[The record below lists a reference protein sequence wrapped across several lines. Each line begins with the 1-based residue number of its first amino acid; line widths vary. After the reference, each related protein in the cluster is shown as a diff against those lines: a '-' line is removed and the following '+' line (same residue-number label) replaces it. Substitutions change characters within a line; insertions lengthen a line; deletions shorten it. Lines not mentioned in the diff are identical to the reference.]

1 MSNPAGVAREKE
13 VAVMRRTLL
22 VLTVALVM
30 AAMVAASALP
40 VAAQGEGETG
50 SQEEGIPCAFMEPGL
65 PHLVTA
71 DRHAVI
77 TPSGNTKLTCH
88 FEGPPIAQ
96 TTVGKGFLCSTP
108 LGETRESH
116 FVYTKSGNVNLTCH
130 GGE

>member
-1 MSNPAGVAREKE
+1 
-13 VAVMRRTLL
+13 MRRTLL
-22 VLTVALVM
+22 VVTLALVM

-40 VAAQGEGETG
+40 VAAQGEDETG
-50 SQEEGIPCAFMEPGL
+50 SQEEGSPCFFMEPGFDN
-65 PHLVTA
+65 LVTN

-88 FEGPPIAQ
+88 FEGPLIAQ

-108 LGETRESH
+108 LGETTESH
-116 FVYTKSGNVNLTCH
+116 YVYTKSGNVTLTCH

>member
-1 MSNPAGVAREKE
+1 
-13 VAVMRRTLL
+13 MRRTLL

-50 SQEEGIPCAFMEPGL
+50 IQEDGRCFLDEPGVPSL
-65 PHLVTA
+65 DTD

-88 FEGPPIAQ
+88 FEGDAIAQ
-96 TTVGKGFLCSTP
+96 TTVGKGFPCSTP
-108 LGETRESH
+108 LDETTQSH
-116 FVYTKSGNVNLTCH
+116 YVYTKSGNATLTCLFKPPAVRALA
-130 GGE
+130 

>member
-1 MSNPAGVAREKE
+1 
-13 VAVMRRTLL
+13 MRRTLL
-22 VLTVALVM
+22 VLTLALVM

-40 VAAQGEGETG
+40 VAAQGEVETG
-50 SQEEGIPCAFMEPGL
+50 IQEGIPCAFMEPGL
-65 PHLVTA
+65 PNLVTT

-88 FEGPPIAQ
+88 FEGPLIAQ

-108 LGETRESH
+108 LGETTESH
-116 FVYTKSGNVNLTCH
+116 FVYTKSGNVTLTCH

>member
-1 MSNPAGVAREKE
+1 
-13 VAVMRRTLL
+13 MRRTLL

-40 VAAQGEGETG
+40 IAAQADGETG
-50 SQEEGIPCAFMEPGL
+50 IHEGSPSCFFMEPGFDNL
-65 PHLVTA
+65 ETS

-88 FEGPPIAQ
+88 FEGPTIAQ

-108 LGETRESH
+108 LGETTQSH
-116 FVYTKSGNVNLTCH
+116 FVYTKRGNVTLTCH
-130 GGE
+130 GATEEAL

>member
-1 MSNPAGVAREKE
+1 
-13 VAVMRRTLL
+13 MRRTLL

-30 AAMVAASALP
+30 AAMVAASAFA
-40 VAAQGEGETG
+40 VAAQEEGETG
-50 SQEEGIPCAFMEPGL
+50 SQEGSPCFFMEPGL
-65 PHLVTA
+65 RHLETT

-88 FEGPPIAQ
+88 FEGEPIAQ

-116 FVYTKSGNVNLTCH
+116 FVYTKSGNVTLTCH

>member
-1 MSNPAGVAREKE
+1 
-13 VAVMRRTLL
+13 MRRTLL
-22 VLTVALVM
+22 VLRVALVM

-50 SQEEGIPCAFMEPGL
+50 SQEASSCFFKEPGL
-65 PHLVTA
+65 PNLSTS

-88 FEGPPIAQ
+88 FEGPPIVQ

-108 LGETRESH
+108 LGETTESH
-116 FVYTKSGNVNLTCH
+116 YVYTKSGNVTLTCH
-130 GGE
+130 GGK

>member
-1 MSNPAGVAREKE
+1 
-13 VAVMRRTLL
+13 MRRTLL
-22 VLTVALVM
+22 VLRVALVM

-40 VAAQGEGETG
+40 VAAQGEAETG
-50 SQEEGIPCAFMEPGL
+50 SQEGSPCFFMEPDL
-65 PHLVTA
+65 PHLETT

-77 TPSGNTKLTCH
+77 TPSGHTKLTCH
-88 FEGPPIAQ
+88 FEGPPIVQ

-116 FVYTKSGNVNLTCH
+116 FVYTKSGNVTLTCH